1 MKIKPSLNVINM
13 AADMIRENS
22 IIICDGNSKQT
33 YYSSVKVKTIKK
45 LQTSHREVHE
55 N

>member
-1 MKIKPSLNVINM
+1 MKIKPSLNVINI

-22 IIICDGNSKQT
+22 IIICDSNSKQT

-45 LQTSHREVHE
+45 HQMSYREIHE